1 MPTELLGGIILKTKM
16 DNLPQMRIV
25 SIKIFYIPIGPFH
38 ATKLKK
44 KIHRTEPESEEQITP
59 ICPQTRMF
67 SEMYECNVRT

>member
-1 MPTELLGGIILKTKM
+1 
-16 DNLPQMRIV
+16 MRIV
-25 SIKIFYIPIGPFH
+25 SIKKFYIPIGPFH